1 MGYNRQQ
8 KMKKVLFSMAMIAM
22 IAAGTL
28 MLSAFNTPKQEENTD
43 CSQIAMND
51 DEWTIIR
58 ENVDFCA
65 QDKDGNW
72 ACVGRGNVRA
82 NQKLQ
87 MQINGWASVWYDLT
101 LYDGEKGYNM
111 RFWNGHLNKYC
122 YVYINGL

>member
-1 MGYNRQQ
+1 M
-8 KMKKVLFSMAMIAM
+8 KIKKVLLAMSIIAVMAVGVMA
-22 IAAGTL
+22 
-28 MLSAFNTPKQEENTD
+28 LSAFTTPKQESNTD

-58 ENVDFCA
+58 KNVDFCA

-72 ACVGRGNVRA
+72 ACVGRGDVRA
-82 NQKLQ
+82 NEKLQ
-87 MQINGWASVWYDLT
+87 MQINGYSTTWYDLT

-122 YVYINGL
+122 YVYINGI